1 MTLLEFCVEVVIS
14 CVLSLF
20 LYLALDYRVVSL
32 VLKGGLVPSFRLV
45 VAILR
50 ARAPPPPSP
59 VGPGV
64 IAIIRWSISEVKEGQ
79 LVCKSTLLGNCNQ

>member
-32 VLKGGLVPSFRLV
+32 VLKGGFVPSFRLV

-50 ARAPPPPSP
+50 ARPPPLSC
-59 VGPGV
+59 
-64 IAIIRWSISEVKEGQ
+64 AARRHRNYS
-79 LVCKSTLLGNCNQ
+79 LVYV

>member
-14 CVLSLF
+14 CALSLF

-50 ARAPPPPSP
+50 ARAPPPPLLRGAAPS
-59 VGPGV
+59 
-64 IAIIRWSISEVKEGQ
+64 Q
-79 LVCKSTLLGNCNQ
+79 LFAGLYLR

>member
-14 CVLSLF
+14 CALSLF

-32 VLKGGLVPSFRLV
+32 VLKGRLVPSFRLV

-50 ARAPPPPSP
+50 ARASPPPFSCT
-59 VGPGV
+59 
-64 IAIIRWSISEVKEGQ
+64 ARCHRNYS
-79 LVCKSTLLGNCNQ
+79 LVCI